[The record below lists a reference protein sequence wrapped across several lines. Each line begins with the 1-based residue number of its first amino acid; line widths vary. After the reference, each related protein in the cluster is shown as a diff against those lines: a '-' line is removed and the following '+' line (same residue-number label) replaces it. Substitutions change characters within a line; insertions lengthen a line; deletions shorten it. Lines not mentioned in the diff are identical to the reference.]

1 MRRDEA
7 LALVNELIKNKN
19 LVKHHLAAEACMRA
33 LARHFGE
40 DEETWGLVGLLH
52 DADYEITEKDPERHT
67 IELGKIL
74 QEKGVDEAVIRAAQS
89 HSDASGVP
97 RDTPMAKALYACDEL
112 TGLIVAGALVHP
124 DKKLAPLDVE
134 FIMRR
139 FKEKAFARG
148 AHRQLILTCE
158 PELDIELK
166 EFIGICLLAMQGIA
180 DALGL

>member
-7 LALVNELIKNKN
+7 LALVNELIENKN

-52 DADYEITEKDPERHT
+52 DADYEITQKDPERHT
-67 IELGKIL
+67 LELGKIL
-74 QEKGVDEAVIRAAQS
+74 REKGVDEAIIRAAQS

-97 RDTPMAKALYACDEL
+97 RDTLMAKALYACDEL
-112 TGLIVAGALVHP
+112 TGLIVAAALVHP

-134 FIMRR
+134 FIMHR

-148 AHRQLILTCE
+148 AHREMILTCE
-158 PELDIELK
+158 PELGIELK
-166 EFIGICLLAMQGIA
+166 EFISICLLAMQGIA
-180 DALGL
+180 GDLGL

>member
-1 MRRDEA
+1 MTREEA
-7 LALVNELIKNKN
+7 LGLVKSLIKNKN
-19 LVKHHLAAEACMRA
+19 LVKHHLATEACMRA

-40 DEETWGLVGLLH
+40 DEEIGGLVGLLH

-67 IELGKIL
+67 LELGKIL
-74 QEKGVDEAVIRAAQS
+74 REKDVDEAVIRAAQS

-97 RDTPMAKALYACDEL
+97 RNTLMAKALYACDEL
-112 TGLIVAGALVHP
+112 TGLIVAAALVHP

-148 AHRQLILTCE
+148 AHREQILTCE
-158 PELDIELK
+158 PELGIGLE
-166 EFIGICLLAMQGIA
+166 EFIGICLSAMQGIA
-180 DALGL
+180 DELGL

>member
-1 MRRDEA
+1 MTREEA
-7 LALVNELIKNKN
+7 LGLVKSLIKNKN
-19 LVKHHLAAEACMRA
+19 LVKHHLATEACMRA

-40 DEETWGLVGLLH
+40 DEEIWGLVGVLH

-67 IELGKIL
+67 LELGKIL
-74 QEKGVDEAVIRAAQS
+74 REKDVDEAVIRAAQS

-97 RDTPMAKALYACDEL
+97 RNTLMAKALYACDEL
-112 TGLIVAGALVHP
+112 TGLIVAAALVHP

-148 AHRQLILTCE
+148 AHREQILTCE
-158 PELDIELK
+158 PELGIGLEP
-166 EFIGICLLAMQGIA
+166 FIGICLSAMQGIA
-180 DALGL
+180 DELGL

>member
-1 MRRDEA
+1 MTREEA
-7 LALVNELIKNKN
+7 LGLVKSLIKNKN
-19 LVKHHLAAEACMRA
+19 LVKHHLATEACMRA

-40 DEETWGLVGLLH
+40 DEEIWGLVGLLH

-67 IELGKIL
+67 LELGKIL
-74 QEKGVDEAVIRAAQS
+74 REKDVDEAVIRAAQS

-97 RDTPMAKALYACDEL
+97 RNTVMAKALYACDEL
-112 TGLIVAGALVHP
+112 TGLIVAAALVHP

-148 AHRQLILTCE
+148 AHREMILTCE
-158 PELDIELK
+158 PELGIGLEP
-166 EFIGICLLAMQGIA
+166 FIGICLSAMQGIA
-180 DALGL
+180 DELGL

>member
-1 MRRDEA
+1 MTRDEA

-67 IELGKIL
+67 LELGKIL
-74 QEKGVDEAVIRAAQS
+74 REKGVDEAVIRAAQS

-97 RDTPMAKALYACDEL
+97 RDTLMAKALYACDEL
-112 TGLIVAGALVHP
+112 TGLIVAAALVHP

-148 AHRQLILTCE
+148 ARREMILTCE
-158 PELDIELK
+158 PELGIELK
-166 EFIGICLLAMQGIA
+166 EFIKICLVAMQGIA
-180 DALGL
+180 GDLGL

>member
-1 MRRDEA
+1 MTREEA
-7 LALVNELIKNKN
+7 LGLVKSLIKNKN
-19 LVKHHLAAEACMRA
+19 LVKHNLATEACMRA

-40 DEETWGLVGLLH
+40 DEETWALVGLLH

-67 IELGKIL
+67 LELGKIL
-74 QEKGVDEAVIRAAQS
+74 REKDVDETVIRAAQS

-97 RDTPMAKALYACDEL
+97 RNTLMAKALYACDEL
-112 TGLIVAGALVHP
+112 TGLIVAAALVHP

-148 AHRQLILTCE
+148 AHREQILTCE
-158 PELDIELK
+158 PELGIELE
-166 EFIGICLLAMQGIA
+166 EFISISLSAMQGIA
-180 DALGL
+180 DELGL